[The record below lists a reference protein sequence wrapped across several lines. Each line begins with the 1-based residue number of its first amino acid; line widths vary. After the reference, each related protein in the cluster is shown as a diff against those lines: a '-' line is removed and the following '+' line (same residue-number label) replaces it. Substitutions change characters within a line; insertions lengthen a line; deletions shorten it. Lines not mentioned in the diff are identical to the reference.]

1 MVGYGDI
8 DCSVLYKWVIYQQ
21 YDNRGHESPSGY
33 VVRSQLRVVNVTIS
47 SAPELLSSHIGLRL
61 LEINLDLLS
70 TLLFL
75 LPLLEPT
82 TIVTVNIH

>member
-1 MVGYGDI
+1 M
-8 DCSVLYKWVIYQQ
+8 S
-21 YDNRGHESPSGY
+21 
-33 VVRSQLRVVNVTIS
+33 VTILPFRLHILL
-47 SAPELLSSHIGLRL
+47 AEYNPTFPYNPELLGSHIGLRL

-82 TIVTVNIH
+82 TIVTWWQAMWSTVLKKLWGIASMSNVHF